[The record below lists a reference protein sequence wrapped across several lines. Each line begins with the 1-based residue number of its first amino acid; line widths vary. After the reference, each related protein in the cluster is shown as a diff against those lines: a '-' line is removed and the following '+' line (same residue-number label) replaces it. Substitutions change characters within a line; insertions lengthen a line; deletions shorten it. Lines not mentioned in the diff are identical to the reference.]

1 MYLPEWVQK
10 FKEPKTEIK
19 KVGGHF
25 YKYQVEYRY
34 NKQKR
39 RTDKITVGL
48 LGKITEQDGFIPSEK
63 HLFKKNAERS
73 IDPLLRS
80 ISRCMVCT
88 VCSVNF

>member
-10 FKEPKTEIK
+10 FKEPKTGIK

-34 NKQKR
+34 DKQKR

-48 LGKITEQDGFIPSEK
+48 LGKITEQDGFIPSKK
-63 HLFKKNAERS
+63 HLLKKNAERS
-73 IDPLLRS
+73 IDPLRRS
-80 ISRCMVCT
+80 ISRCMVCM